1 MAAKKF
7 HLHDG
12 ESGSALAVRLIPLAD
27 RNYISR
33 ILDDGTI
40 EIRLASSKPDL
51 NQPLRSYLARLLQ
64 VKANKINI
72 IAGKQSNEKLVSIL
86 DMKPEDVQELILQD
100 ME

>member
-1 MAAKKF
+1 MTAKKF

-27 RNYISR
+27 RNHISR

-72 IAGKQSNEKLVSIL
+72 IAGKQGNEKLVSIL
-86 DMKPEDVQELILQD
+86 DMKPEDVQKLILKD
-100 ME
+100 LE